1 MESEDLGAITF
12 ERDDEP
18 YIIHLQRTSSSP
30 LVSSLLFKNG
40 HTECNQSYTEV
51 NPIMRNGDML
61 SGCLMSHTVL
71 EEQKI
76 QLNFKNLP
84 APKIGENQIIEIRLT
99 KPRVNER
106 EYGLEAEVVKGDSA
120 KKIKLELN
128 TMLKNNR

>member
-1 MESEDLGAITF
+1 
-12 ERDDEP
+12 
-18 YIIHLQRTSSSP
+18 
-30 LVSSLLFKNG
+30 VSSLLFKNG
-40 HTECNQSYTEV
+40 HTECNQSYTEA

-61 SGCLMSHTVL
+61 SGCLMSHTIL

-120 KKIKLELN
+120 KKIKLEKDKKFWSNGYNLN
-128 TMLKNNR
+128 FSTLEDKR